1 MGEDKIDHLGVGD
14 FFVVADEDIFIVDE
28 MKIVGAPDLL
38 ADTIGSFTDSL
49 TETHKL
55 IGIGFIPNLGEFG
68 INAQMA
74 VLKDFACVDVEH
86 RHCPLGYESGMEV
99 AAGGLGGDDAIGCTR
114 ESAVVVRLLGPH
126 PCK

>member
-1 MGEDKIDHLGVGD
+1 MNVQLEVLNKIS
-14 FFVVADEDIFIVDE
+14 FVSVD
-28 MKIVGAPDLL
+28 
-38 ADTIGSFTDSL
+38 
-49 TETHKL
+49 
-55 IGIGFIPNLGEFG
+55 
-68 INAQMA
+68 
-74 VLKDFACVDVEH
+74 H